1 MYIKIVRDDR
11 KVFYLG
17 GSYMDDAPW
26 GIKEISGI
34 DTIEN
39 IIETANQAN
48 GDGAKVTSE
57 RIPARAID
65 IMASVKNRKN
75 NEVERRNALV
85 FFNPKYRFTLYVTN
99 GGITRW
105 IVAKLE
111 RFQCQNVPKD
121 RHASMSI
128 ALLCEDPY
136 FYSVDN
142 YGKNIAAITG
152 CFGFPYISKMSGGF
166 RTGVFNFAKEVS
178 IENTGDIETYT
189 KIIIEADGTVE
200 NPKIMHNESYIR
212 MLDVLKSGDVVEIDM
227 VGNTIKKNGVN
238 CIGKVDRHSSFSGMV
253 LHIGDNDISF
263 DADNGDTNMKVVL
276 YYNLRYLGV

>member
-17 GSYMDDAPW
+17 GSYRDDAPW
-26 GIKEISGI
+26 GITEISGI
-34 DTIEN
+34 DTTEN
-39 IIETANQAN
+39 IMETENPAN
-48 GDGAKVTSE
+48 GDGANVTSE
-57 RIPARAID
+57 RIPARPID

-85 FFNPKYRFTLYVTN
+85 FFNPKHKFTLYVTN
-99 GGITRW
+99 GGETRW

-111 RFQCQNVPKD
+111 RFQCQNMPKD

-152 CFGFPYISKMSGGF
+152 CFGFPYISKTNGGF
-166 RTGVFNFAKEVS
+166 RTGVFNFAKTVS

-200 NPKIMHNESYIR
+200 NPKIMHNNSYIR
-212 MLDVLKSGDVVEIDM
+212 ILDVLNSGDVVEIDM

-253 LHIGDNDISF
+253 LRTGDNDISF